1 MKKTHFVLAAF
12 LLFPFCL
19 LIGQN
24 PAIPKPK
31 DSKELQITV
40 PESPTEYSIEK
51 YKNVDYLKTNPFQ
64 LESAGLHPEIYISN
78 TKQGVIIIYTS
89 DSNNLLNDF
98 SKILEQHPT
107 YYETHTRQDTL
118 VFSKA
123 NPDQT
128 LDFTKASS
136 ISHEYN
142 NAFNFTV
149 DPRTGVS
156 WRKGTHKDFLQG
168 DLLNK
173 NVYDLIIVLP
183 KTQTK

>member
-1 MKKTHFVLAAF
+1 MKKTHVVFASL
-12 LLFPFCL
+12 LLFPCCL
-19 LIGQN
+19 AIGQN
-24 PAIPKPK
+24 PVNPKPK
-31 DSKELQITV
+31 DSKEFQITV
-40 PESPTEYSIEK
+40 PESPTEFRIEK
-51 YKNVDYLKTNPFQ
+51 YKNVDYLKANPFE

-89 DSNNLLNDF
+89 DSNNMLNDF

-118 VFSKA
+118 VFSKLTS
-123 NPDQT
+123 NQT

-142 NAFNFTV
+142 NAFNYTV

-156 WRKGTHKDFLQG
+156 WRKGTHKDFLQD

-183 KTQTK
+183 KTKTK

>member
-1 MKKTHFVLAAF
+1 MKRTHFVF
-12 LLFPFCL
+12 VSVLLFPCCL
-19 LIGQN
+19 AIGQN
-24 PAIPKPK
+24 PVISKPK
-31 DSKELQITV
+31 DSKELQLTV

-89 DSNNLLNDF
+89 DSNNMVNDF

-123 NPDQT
+123 STDQA

-142 NAFNFTV
+142 NAFNITV
-149 DPRTGVS
+149 DPRTGTS

>member
-1 MKKTHFVLAAF
+1 MKRTHIVLVALV
-12 LLFPFCL
+12 LLPFCL
-19 LIGQN
+19 AISQN
-24 PAIPKPK
+24 PVVTKPK

-51 YKNVDYLKTNPFQ
+51 YKNVDYLKTNPLQ

-89 DSNNLLNDF
+89 DSNNMLKDF
-98 SKILEQHPT
+98 SKILEQHPA

-123 NPDQT
+123 STDQT

-142 NAFNFTV
+142 NAFNYKNYKTSVFNV
-149 DPRTGVS
+149 QQFEELVS
-156 WRKGTHKDFLQG
+156 LFLST
-168 DLLNK
+168 LM
-173 NVYDLIIVLP
+173 LIMMP
-183 KTQTK
+183 Q

>member
-1 MKKTHFVLAAF
+1 MKKTHFVLVSM
-12 LLFPFCL
+12 LLFFCCL
-19 LIGQN
+19 AIGQN
-24 PAIPKPK
+24 PVYTKPK
-31 DSKELQITV
+31 DSKDLQITA

-51 YKNVDYLKTNPFQ
+51 YKNVDYLKTNPFE

-78 TKQGVIIIYTS
+78 TNQGVIIIYTS
-89 DSNNLLNDF
+89 DSNNKLNDF
-98 SKILEQHPT
+98 SKILEQHPA
-107 YYETHTRQDTL
+107 YYEAHTRQDTV
-118 VFSKA
+118 VFSKSNTEA
-123 NPDQT
+123 
-128 LDFTKASS
+128 LDFTKAST

-142 NAFNFTV
+142 NAFNYTV

-183 KTQTK
+183 KIQAK